1 MIHPI
6 IQLKNKDKNRFLQ
19 AINEVNELVSDYM
32 KTSIK
37 TLTEFKELTSYTF
50 GGLVHPDDIK
60 RVQWEIHSQVKESD
74 RNMDYIRYRIIR
86 KDGEIR
92 WIDDVGHLEASEY
105 IDGPKMF
112 YVFIL
117 DVTDEMTEAEKEYLI
132 AESERFN
139 KQ

>member
-1 MIHPI
+1 ME
-6 IQLKNKDKNRFLQ
+6 R
-19 AINEVNELVSDYM
+19 INPLTGLYFEKAFFEEVEDL
-32 KTSIK
+32 
-37 TLTEFKELTSYTF
+37 
-50 GGLVHPDDIK
+50 K

-86 KDGEIR
+86 KDGEVR
-92 WIDDVGHLEASEY
+92 WIDDVGHLETSAY

-132 AESERFN
+132 AESKRFN
-139 KQ
+139 EQ